1 MLQAPLKRASLQQK
15 IINTAL
21 LILLLVTLSPTKVS
35 LASAQSPATLPVVN
49 KNYVAG

>member
-21 LILLLVTLSPTKVS
+21 LILLLVTLSPAKVS
-35 LASAQSPATLPVVN
+35 LASAQTPATRPLLT
-49 KNYVAG
+49 KIM